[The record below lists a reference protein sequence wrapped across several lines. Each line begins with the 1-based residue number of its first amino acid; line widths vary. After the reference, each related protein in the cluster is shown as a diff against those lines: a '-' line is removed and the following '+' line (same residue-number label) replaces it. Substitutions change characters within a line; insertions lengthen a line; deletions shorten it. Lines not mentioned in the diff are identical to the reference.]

1 MSRFFLIRPGCTE
14 FDEQQRIQGR
24 LDLPLSCKGVEQVER
39 LLKELAELPLDKV
52 YCSPTEPALSTARQL
67 AQIQAVPCKVL
78 PGLANIDQ
86 GLWQGLP
93 WEELKRKQPRVYRQ
107 WLESPELV
115 CPPAGE
121 SLPDAVERVRE
132 ALYRPLKKTGQF
144 AIVAPDPVASLIAA
158 VVRGQPAGVVSPL
171 CTGRCGTWEELPVA
185 EAGSAPS
192 LDPTPVAVVLRP
204 AQA

>member
-1 MSRFFLIRPGCTE
+1 MSRFFLVRPGCTE

-39 LLKELAELPLDKV
+39 LLAELADRPLDKV
-52 YCSPTEPALSTARQL
+52 YCCPTEPALTTARQL
-67 AQIQAVPCKVL
+67 AQAHGIPFKVL

-121 SLPDAVERVRE
+121 SLSDAAERVRE
-132 ALYRPLKKTGQF
+132 ALHRPLKKHGQF

-158 VVRGQPAGVVSPL
+158 VVRGQPVGVVSPL

-185 EAGSAPS
+185 EMGSAPN
-192 LDPTPVAVVLRP
+192 LAPDPVAVVLRP